1 MCTLVLVA
9 MLTLSRVQMLVCVP
23 VCING
28 CGCVYVRSS
37 CVCSCVHVYM
47 WATVCDEVFACV
59 CVCAGLSSRASVC
72 VRVCEYLRGSRFV
85 GVQLSVCVCMH
96 VHSRASDHANSVS
109 CANVCV
115 YAGMYQRLWMCV
127 CAQFLCVLMC
137 ACVYVGN
144 RV

>member
-1 MCTLVLVA
+1 MC
-9 MLTLSRVQMLVCVP
+9 VQQWRPLHMQAHDAYVCAR
-23 VCING
+23 G
-28 CGCVYVRSS
+28 HAR
-37 CVCSCVHVYM
+37 
-47 WATVCDEVFACV
+47 ACV
-59 CVCAGLSSRASVC
+59 SVF
-72 VRVCEYLRGSRFV
+72 VNTCEVSWFV

-109 CANVCV
+109 CANACV
-115 YAGMYQRLWMCV
+115 YACMYQRLWMCV

>member
-1 MCTLVLVA
+1 MVLPPA
-9 MLTLSRVQMLVCVP
+9 TPPSLLLTAP
-23 VCING
+23 P
-28 CGCVYVRSS
+28 RSPTNPYPN
-37 CVCSCVHVYM
+37 HP
-47 WATVCDEVFACV
+47 AAARACV
-59 CVCAGLSSRASVC
+59 SVF
-72 VRVCEYLRGSRFV
+72 VNICEVSWFV

-115 YAGMYQRLWMCV
+115 YACMYQRLWMCV

-137 ACVYVGN
+137 VCVYVGN